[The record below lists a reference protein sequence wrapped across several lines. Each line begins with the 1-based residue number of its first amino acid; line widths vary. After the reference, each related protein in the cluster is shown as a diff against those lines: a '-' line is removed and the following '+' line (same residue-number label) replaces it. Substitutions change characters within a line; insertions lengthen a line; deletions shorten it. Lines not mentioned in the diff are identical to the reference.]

1 MSVLKTI
8 IDAVLYIFTIPFE
21 IWGFKL
27 NFLSVFVM
35 AVIFSLVSYFIF
47 TAKIRVYFLTSEPT
61 IKKNKKKYN
70 FLDLC

>member
-47 TAKIRVYFLTSEPT
+47 SLFK
-61 IKKNKKKYN
+61 
-70 FLDLC
+70 